1 MWDAKNWQ
9 SETLICTLLVQNVV
23 DGQPR
28 WTESSWVAAGKRRI
42 SAQVSSEIFH
52 GDRKIGFLQFQ
63 DWIFAHTLTSE
74 MGSPLILETLW
85 KKELVKLLPLT
96 HLDDMVER
104 DFVVFHLSQSL
115 TVRDPSKVS
124 RAVDPTIC
132 RKLART
138 ARGLLSQLLPQ
149 LVCKKVC
156 PYNNL
161 YNQNIFVKKPVWT
174 FLSWVVSQTILLNLA
189 KAESCKKFAIT
200 WRWTL
205 LEFAFTVC
213 VEQNW

>member
-1 MWDAKNWQ
+1 MYLSQSKNIDLYFAIGGSTPVNRIELSCRGQTPHFRSGLVRDISRWQ
-9 SETLICTLLVQNVV
+9 EN
-23 DGQPR
+23 
-28 WTESSWVAAGKRRI
+28 RI
-42 SAQVSSEIFH
+42 SPIPRLNICPYSHIWDGITFNSGNFVKKDF
-52 GDRKIGFLQFQ
+52 KI
-63 DWIFAHTLTSE
+63 E
-74 MGSPLILETLW
+74 
-85 KKELVKLLPLT
+85 ELVKLLPLT

-132 RKLART
+132 RKLAR
-138 ARGLLSQLLPQ
+138 RGLLSQLLPQ

-174 FLSWVVSQTILLNLA
+174 FLSWVVSQTILLSVQKQSRA
-189 KAESCKKFAIT
+189 KS
-200 WRWTL
+200 L
-205 LEFAFTVC
+205 L
-213 VEQNW
+213 